1 MTRNLKLNKREDGYW
16 ITGDTEWVE
25 CGPYKT
31 RAEADDDRCGLERTL
46 KNWDDPEFWRSTK
59 AL

>member
-1 MTRNLKLNKREDGYW
+1 MIHKLKLEKREDGYW
-16 ITGDTEWVE
+16 ITGGEWTD

-31 RAEADDDRCGLERTL
+31 RAEADDDRNGLERTL
-46 KNWDDPEFWRSTK
+46 KNWDDPEFWKSAK